1 MKPLDLLLLALPL
14 VTAAPAAEPEAK
26 AIKPIFGS
34 WGDSIRPFKAGKLG
48 DRFNPPT
55 PEPPIQHVPVT
66 VIPVVIPNAVPPSI
80 PVSVPEP
87 AVEPAPIAEE
97 ELIEEQFEPEPE
109 PELEPVPLKQKGSKN
124 SKESS
129 NRSDVTRMAASNSVA
144 LFNGVPV
151 DPMTGRPINPPEDD
165 EEEEEEEEES
175 ATVEKRGLLK
185 KKLGLGFLSDPNCT
199 DETVREAMKSPII
212 GMGLAAPK
220 EVWTQPEGAPEYALV
235 PEHMIPIGKNV
246 PPGKPAAWGNAL
258 GPLPPAGGIVTDDPA
273 LQHDNKIFDPADAE
287 TPVVITEP
295 EEIRVPT
302 PKKPIRKPWNSNAY
316 MVVNGVPVEVEGD
329 VTGKALDIAKFAP
342 NKSALQKRGNIREKF
357 GFGTFDMPKKTG
369 RRKKAPVAQDDE
381 IVDDAVSQ
389 NDDISQNDDV
399 SQNDNVIDPIVI
411 VDPIDPIDPI
421 NPIDPVDPVDPIVHN
436 PIIDDPIDSTDGA
449 QEALDAL
456 NENTPIEPVE
466 PEVPQLGK
474 SFVIYN
480 GKAVEVNGSPVRGK
494 HIKKPRPAFRG
505 RRKEEDNEDMI
516 ALAKRS
522 AEPLAGRKYSGINPF
537 ADNPLTGHLLKPKKS
552 KPEPKKTEN
561 PNVRAQKSNS
571 GNVTSEETQ
580 NDETVNQTPMTQ
592 QDEHV
597 RIQSGGKDIVNS
609 EKPIK
614 LESHSIFDD
623 MLA

>member
-34 WGDSIRPFKAGKLG
+34 WGDSFRPFKAGKLG

-66 VIPVVIPNAVPPSI
+66 VVPVVIPNAIPPSI
-80 PVSVPEP
+80 PISVPEP
-87 AVEPAPIAEE
+87 VVEPAPVPEE
-97 ELIEEQFEPEPE
+97 ELIEEQSE
-109 PELEPVPLKQKGSKN
+109 PELEPAPVKQKGSKN

-165 EEEEEEEEES
+165 EEEEEEEEEEP

-185 KKLGLGFLSDPNCT
+185 KKLGLGFLSDPACT

-246 PPGKPAAWGNAL
+246 PSGKPAAWGNAL

-273 LQHDNKIFDPADAE
+273 LQHDNKIFEPADAE
-287 TPVVITEP
+287 TPVLITEP

-302 PKKPIRKPWNSNAY
+302 PKKPVRKPWNSNAY

-342 NKSALQKRGNIREKF
+342 NKNALQKRGNIREKF
-357 GFGTFDMPKKTG
+357 GFGTFDMPKKTA
-369 RRKKAPVAQDDE
+369 RRKKAPVAQDD
-381 IVDDAVSQ
+381 DTAQDG
-389 NDDISQNDDV
+389 DV
-399 SQNDNVIDPIVI
+399 VEPIDNVDPVDPIDPIVDIPI
-411 VDPIDPIDPI
+411 VDPIDPIVDIPIVDPI
-421 NPIDPVDPVDPIVHN
+421 DPIEDNDIIEMSDNAPIDPVE
-436 PIIDDPIDSTDGA
+436 
-449 QEALDAL
+449 Q
-456 NENTPIEPVE
+456 
-466 PEVPQLGK
+466 EVPQLGK

-480 GKAVEVNGSPVRGK
+480 GKAVEVNGFPVRGK

-505 RRKEEDNEDMI
+505 RRKEEDDERMI
-516 ALAKRS
+516 VVVKRS
-522 AEPLAGRKYSGINPF
+522 AEPLAGGF
-537 ADNPLTGHLLKPKKS
+537 
-552 KPEPKKTEN
+552 
-561 PNVRAQKSNS
+561 
-571 GNVTSEETQ
+571 
-580 NDETVNQTPMTQ
+580 
-592 QDEHV
+592 
-597 RIQSGGKDIVNS
+597 
-609 EKPIK
+609 
-614 LESHSIFDD
+614 
-623 MLA
+623 